1 MEYRQHQLDNG
12 LTILAECNPQA
23 HFSAFG
29 YFVRTGARDE
39 TAEIGGVSHFLEHMV
54 FKGTPNRSA
63 DQVNLELDQM
73 GSSSNARTGEEST
86 IYHAAVLPEFQT
98 SMVDLLSDIM
108 RPSLREED
116 FETEKQ
122 VIIEE
127 ILMYADQPPYG
138 GYERLMAEFFAGHP
152 LHQSV
157 LGTVDTV
164 GALTAEQMKIY
175 FDQQYSPGNICFAAS
190 GKVDFDRL
198 VEDLDR
204 NCGQWKPFNVSRSLD
219 EAKPNHGNHTIHR
232 DNSAQQYILQMARGP
247 ASNDPRRFASRV
259 AMTILGDDAGSR
271 MYWEFLDSGRAES
284 AGVGP
289 CEYLGSGGVMTFLCC
304 DPDSAEENFERLN
317 YVQRE
322 IQSGATERELDMAK
336 RKIASQIVL
345 GSEATEARMFSIGSQ
360 WLTGLDYKTP
370 AEIAAFYENVTLDEV
385 NAVLTE
391 FPLDQNTTVSIGP
404 NVSVGC

>member
-12 LTILAECNPQA
+12 LTVLAECNPQA

-29 YFVRTGARDE
+29 FFVRTGARDE

-63 DQVNLELDQM
+63 DQVNLELDEM

-98 SMVDLLSDIM
+98 PMVNLLSDIM

-138 GYERLMAEFFAGHP
+138 GYEKIMEEFFAGHP
-152 LHQSV
+152 LQQSV
-157 LGTVDTV
+157 LGTVETV
-164 GALTAEQMKIY
+164 GDLSAEQMKRY
-175 FDQQYSPGNICFAAS
+175 FDQQYSPGNIAFAAS

-198 VEDLDR
+198 VEDIEQ
-204 NCGQWKPFNVSRSLD
+204 NCGDWKPFDVSRDLT
-219 EAKPNHGNHTIHR
+219 EAKVSSGVHTIHR
-232 DNSAQQYILQMARGP
+232 ENSAQQYILQMARGP

-259 AMTILGDDAGSR
+259 AMSIFGDDAGSR
-271 MYWEFLDSGRAES
+271 LYWEFLDSGRAES
-284 AGVGP
+284 IGVGP
-289 CEYLGSGGVMTFLCC
+289 CEYLGSGAVMTFLCC
-304 DPDSAEENFERLN
+304 SPDAAKDNFERLTKL
-317 YVQRE
+317 QKE
-322 IQSGATERELDMAK
+322 IQAGANERELEMAK

-345 GSEATEARMFSIGSQ
+345 GSEATEARMFSIGTQ
-360 WLTGLDYKTP
+360 WLNGADYKTP
-370 AEIAAFYENVTLDEV
+370 EEIATLYESVTLDEV
-385 NAVLTE
+385 NEVLVE
-391 FPLDQNTTVSIGP
+391 FPLDVNTTVSIGP
-404 NVSVGC
+404 NESL

>member
-12 LTILAECNPQA
+12 LTVLAECNPRA

-29 YFVRTGARDE
+29 FFVRTGARDE
-39 TAEIGGVSHFLEHMV
+39 TPEIGGVSHFLEHMV

-63 DQVNLELDQM
+63 DQVNLELDEM

-86 IYHAAVLPEFQT
+86 IYHSAVLPEFQ
-98 SMVDLLSDIM
+98 SRMVDLLGDIM

-138 GYERLMAEFFAGHP
+138 GYERIMAEFFDGHP
-152 LHQSV
+152 LQQSV

-164 GALTAEQMKIY
+164 GALTATQMKTY
-175 FDQQYSPGNICFAAS
+175 FDQQYSPGNIAFAAS

-198 VEDLDR
+198 VEDLER
-204 NCGQWKPFNVSRSLD
+204 KCGDWKPFAVSRDLTQ
-219 EAKPNHGNHTIHR
+219 AKCNSGVHSIHR
-232 DNSAQQYILQMARGP
+232 ENAHQQYILQMARGP
-247 ASNDPRRFASRV
+247 AADDPRRFASRV
-259 AMTILGDDAGSR
+259 GMTIFGDDAGSR

-289 CEYLGSGGVMTFLCC
+289 CEYLGSGAVMSYLCC
-304 DPDSAEENFERLN
+304 NPDATQDNYERLTKL
-317 YVQRE
+317 QKE
-322 IQSGATERELDMAK
+322 IQSGATQRELDMAK

-360 WLTGLDYKTP
+360 WLAGLEFKTP
-370 AEIAAFYENVTLDEV
+370 AQIAEQYEAVTLDEV
-385 NAVLTE
+385 NAVLAE
-391 FPLDQNTTVSIGP
+391 FPLDVNTTVSVGP
-404 NVSVGC
+404 DQSL

>member
-1 MEYRQHQLDNG
+1 MEYQQHQLDNG
-12 LTILAECNPQA
+12 LTVLGECNPRA

-39 TAEIGGVSHFLEHMV
+39 TSEIGGVSHFLEHMV

-63 DQVNLELDQM
+63 DQVNLELDEM

-86 IYHAAVLPEFQT
+86 IYHSAVLPEFQT
-98 SMVDLLSDIM
+98 QMVDLLSDIM

-138 GYERLMAEFFAGHP
+138 GYERIMAEFFHGHP
-152 LHQSV
+152 LQQSV

-164 GALTAEQMKIY
+164 GALTAQQMKRY
-175 FDQQYSPGNICFAAS
+175 FEQQYSPGNIAFAAS
-190 GKVDFDRL
+190 GKVDFDQL
-198 VEDLDR
+198 VKDLER
-204 NCGQWKPFNVSRSLD
+204 NCGHWQPFDVSRDLS
-219 EAKPNHGNHTIHR
+219 EAQGNSGIHSIHR
-232 DNSAQQYILQMARGP
+232 ENAHQQYILQMARGP

-259 AMTILGDDAGSR
+259 AMTIFGDDAGSR

-289 CEYLGSGGVMTFLCC
+289 CEYLGTGAVMTYLCC
-304 DPDSAEENFERLN
+304 SPDATEENFQRLTKL
-317 YVQRE
+317 QKK
-322 IQSGATERELDMAK
+322 IQSGATQRELDMAK

-360 WLTGLDYKTP
+360 WLTGLEFKTP
-370 AEIAAFYENVTLDEV
+370 EKIAELYESVTLDEV
-385 NAVLTE
+385 NAVLAE
-391 FPLDQNTTVSIGP
+391 FPLDVNTTVSIGP
-404 NVSVGC
+404 NTTLG

>member
-12 LTILAECNPQA
+12 LAVLAECNPRA

-63 DQVNLELDQM
+63 DQVNLELDEM

-98 SMVDLLSDIM
+98 QMVDLLSDIM

-138 GYERLMAEFFAGHP
+138 GYERIMAEFFAGHP

-164 GALTAEQMKIY
+164 GNLTAKQMMGY
-175 FDQQYSPGNICFAAS
+175 FEQQYSPGNIAFAAS
-190 GKVDFDRL
+190 GKVDFDQL
-198 VEDLDR
+198 VEDLER
-204 NCGQWKPFNVSRSLD
+204 NCSDWKPFDVSRDLS
-219 EAKPNHGNHTIHR
+219 EAKYNSGVHSIVR
-232 DNSAQQYILQMARGP
+232 ENSAQQYILQLARGP
-247 ASNDPRRFASRV
+247 AANDQRRFASRV
-259 AMTILGDDAGSR
+259 AMSIFGDDAGSR

-289 CEYLGSGGVMTFLCC
+289 CEDLGSGAVMSILCC
-304 DPDSAEENFERLN
+304 RPDAAADNFERLTKL
-317 YVQRE
+317 QKE
-322 IQSGATERELDMAK
+322 IQSGATQRELEMAK
-336 RKIASQIVL
+336 KKIASQIVL
-345 GSEATEARMFSIGSQ
+345 GSEATEARMFSVGSQ
-360 WLTGLDYKTP
+360 WLNGFEYKTP
-370 AEIAAFYENVTLDEV
+370 EEIAACYEEVTLEQV
-385 NAVLTE
+385 NDVLAE
-391 FPLDQNTTVSIGP
+391 FPLDVNTTVSVGP
-404 NVSVGC
+404 NPSL